1 MKDTFKDAKLEIDS
15 CHNWHDREQSFF
27 LNPEALLSGTRGSA
41 AHRLRSH
48 RALRYAASK
57 ARVCIGRHESAR
69 VVRRGNDRTNA
80 DRFGETPKVLLP
92 RKVITH
98 ADSAGRFA
106 PTKIDGARAD
116 NEDGP
121 VISRAIPRPSGF
133 RGYFRER
140 SNHHRYHLRSMR
152 QSTPSLPCSLIDFDL
167 KLG

>member
-1 MKDTFKDAKLEIDS
+1 MTDTIASNLFPLFWSIEWSQLFQDTIRK
-15 CHNWHDREQSFF
+15 
-27 LNPEALLSGTRGSA
+27 SA

-48 RALRYAASK
+48 RALRCAGLE
-57 ARVCIGRHESAR
+57 ARTCIGRRESTK
-69 VVRRGNDRTNA
+69 VVRRGNDLTNA

-98 ADSAGRFA
+98 TDSAGRFA

-140 SNHHRYHLRSMR
+140 SNHRYHLRSIR
-152 QSTPSLPCSLIDFDL
+152 Q
-167 KLG
+167 